1 VLIAFIFTH
10 LACALSES
18 SISASNNAMEML
30 IAGDGFS
37 VMNLPACEPSV
48 SYGYLN
54 ELNGKSNKDEI
65 GYRIASS
72 ELALGLDSK
81 LDRLGANEV
90 KSNHSNASFH
100 LGSYSVANFDR
111 LLLGSEESKTI
122 SDNNPL
128 IACSY
133 PASDTNSK
141 LDSLCAEETD
151 SNKEE
156 SNLWISSS
164 SLGSDAGANLDRL
177 LSERGAFEDL
187 TGNDPSIA
195 NDHEKSRD
203 ENFNLINDIYITSYT
218 PSDQIYLY
226 SESFDS
232 SGVAIAASIPII
244 SHDIS
249 PENCTKLENI
259 SYRYENVAVVYEKS
273 TKVVHDIDLS
283 LGYIKTDSAKKDLI
297 DDHHFNSDLNL
308 GRLDQLATSSGG
320 IGRVERYDHPEVNQN
335 LDVLIENGR
344 SDDEHIVP
352 YLFGRWDAEEEP
364 DDEKGEYPKNYAVVV
379 GINSY
384 MDWNGLN
391 SPVNDAREISEILEA
406 CGYEV
411 LELTD
416 ETEMKPTKENILR
429 AALDDIKTKQDD
441 GNIIFY
447 FSGHG
452 VRGED
457 GTFYLVPQDAKSND
471 LSSCISELELR
482 GYLRDLDNLAVIID
496 ACNSGDLEIADEGQL
511 VLTSSKKDEPSNE
524 EWFGSLSVFTYNL
537 CKAIEEEMLSNRNIS
552 LSKCFYRAR
561 NDTVRWSSWR
571 LVSQTPEIIDFTG
584 GNYYIK

>member
-1 VLIAFIFTH
+1 
-10 LACALSES
+10 
-18 SISASNNAMEML
+18 
-30 IAGDGFS
+30 
-37 VMNLPACEPSV
+37 
-48 SYGYLN
+48 
-54 ELNGKSNKDEI
+54 
-65 GYRIASS
+65 
-72 ELALGLDSK
+72 
-81 LDRLGANEV
+81 
-90 KSNHSNASFH
+90 
-100 LGSYSVANFDR
+100 
-111 LLLGSEESKTI
+111 
-122 SDNNPL
+122 
-128 IACSY
+128 
-133 PASDTNSK
+133 
-141 LDSLCAEETD
+141 
-151 SNKEE
+151 
-156 SNLWISSS
+156 
-164 SLGSDAGANLDRL
+164 
-177 LSERGAFEDL
+177 
-187 TGNDPSIA
+187 
-195 NDHEKSRD
+195 
-203 ENFNLINDIYITSYT
+203 
-218 PSDQIYLY
+218 
-226 SESFDS
+226 
-232 SGVAIAASIPII
+232 
-244 SHDIS
+244 
-249 PENCTKLENI
+249 
-259 SYRYENVAVVYEKS
+259 
-273 TKVVHDIDLS
+273 
-283 LGYIKTDSAKKDLI
+283 
-297 DDHHFNSDLNL
+297 
-308 GRLDQLATSSGG
+308 LDQLATSSGG